1 MAEQMNVLVLASM
14 IFLKTCFP
22 TVKYLKHSNC
32 EYLIN
37 YELTLFFKDV
47 LLKSINASPYF
58 MISYDES
65 MNKIL
70 QNEQVDLQARYGDD
84 NNT

>member
-22 TVKYLKHSNC
+22 TVKYLKHSKC
-32 EYLIN
+32 GYLIN
-37 YELTLFFKDV
+37 YELALFFRYV
-47 LLKSINASPYF
+47 FMKSINASPYF

-65 MNKIL
+65 VNKFL
-70 QNEQVDLQARYGDD
+70 
-84 NNT
+84 